1 MYSYRDR
8 YSKQRREVVRSEM
21 AKLIKVKSGIKVTVI
36 VFTEETWLP
45 EAILFVSAST
55 TWM

>member
-8 YSKQRREVVRSEM
+8 YSKQRRDVVRSEM